1 MKRLLLYVHYNKYD
15 ELSGHVLYQLEQ
27 LRPLFSKLIVISN
40 SQLTE
45 SATLT
50 LKELGID
57 EVIQRE
63 NLGFDFAAWRDGM
76 AHVGFE
82 HLTDFDSV
90 TLMNDTCFGPLWDI
104 TDIVEEF
111 EKRPNVDF
119 WGMTN
124 FRKTKYFDE
133 HLQSY
138 FMFFKKHVVAS
149 EAFQKFWTSIKTF
162 TDVQDVIDNY
172 ETRVTS
178 VLLEVGY
185 RYDAVFN
192 TIAEEAGDLIHPD
205 FSYYRPI
212 STLEHKVPFIKLK
225 AFTDNEKKGRLLLD
239 YLTKVSTYPVALIR
253 SHLNRYHSPDSLVI
267 LDEKIIDPSFKT
279 LSKHEYRMVIH
290 VHISDL
296 ERLKVFFDS
305 KLSAFY
311 FFTLSSR
318 LDKNEVENTL
328 LNSFDKDRFQIVS
341 QRFDNHYHAL
351 VSLASQLCDYDFVGH
366 FHTEAFGNEGKL
378 VDEATRLALLDMLSD
393 DEKVVSIFDHFPEVG
408 LVFADLSK
416 ELYWTDAIGALNQ
429 EQTVKLTNECQ
440 KVINHSLHIFQG
452 SMWLSKDFLEKIILK
467 DKQAFYGF
475 DEDTLPYLFYRKAW
489 DLGIDYRI
497 IASEKLS
504 FAERY
509 KVHLIEMSQV
519 AEPVTL
525 KDKFSAYRKALLKK
539 LGLKKSSAV

>member
-1 MKRLLLYVHYNKYD
+1 MKRLLLYAHYNKYD

-50 LKELGID
+50 LKELGMD

-124 FRKTKYFDE
+124 FRKTEYFDE

-178 VLLEVGY
+178 VLLEAGY

-239 YLTKVSTYPVALIR
+239 YLANLSTYPVALIK
-253 SHLNRYHSPDSLVI
+253 SHLNSYHSPDSLVI
-267 LDEKIIDPSFKT
+267 LDEKIIESSFKSF
-279 LSKHEYRMVIH
+279 SKHEYRMAIH

-311 FFTLSSR
+311 YFTLSGH
-318 LDKNEVENTL
+318 LDKNQVENNL

-341 QRFDNHYHAL
+341 QKFDNHYHAL
-351 VSLASQLCDYDFVGH
+351 VSLASQLSEYDFIGH
-366 FHTEAFGNEGKL
+366 FHTADFGNEGKL
-378 VDEATRLALLDMLSD
+378 VDEATRLALIDMLLD
-393 DEKVVSIFDHFPEVG
+393 EEKVSSIFADFPDVG

-416 ELYWTDAIGALNQ
+416 ELYWTDAIGTLNQ
-429 EQTVKLTNECQ
+429 NQAAKLDNECQ
-440 KVINHSLHIFQG
+440 KTIKNSLHVFQG

-467 DKQAFYGF
+467 DKRIFYNS
-475 DEDTLPYLFYRKAW
+475 DENSLPYLFYRKAW
-489 DLGIDYRI
+489 DVGIDYRI
-497 IASEKLS
+497 ISSEKIS

-509 KVHLIEMSQV
+509 KLHIIQMSQV
-519 AEPVTL
+519 EEPISLTE
-525 KDKFSAYRKALLKK
+525 KFSAYRKALLKK
-539 LGLKKSSAV
+539 LGLNKSSAV

>member
-27 LRPLFSKLIVISN
+27 LRPLFSELIVISN

-50 LKELGID
+50 LKEIGID

-76 AHVGFE
+76 VHVGFE
-82 HLTDFDSV
+82 RLADFDSV
-90 TLMNDTCFGPLWDI
+90 TLMNDTCFGPLWDMS
-104 TDIVEEF
+104 DLVEDF
-111 EKRPNVDF
+111 EQRQSVDF

-124 FRKTKYFDE
+124 FRKTKYFEE

-138 FMFFKKHVVAS
+138 FISFKNNVVAS
-149 EAFQKFWTSIKTF
+149 EVFNKFWTSIKTF

-178 VLLEVGY
+178 VLLEAGY

-239 YLTKVSTYPVALIR
+239 YLANLSTYPVALIK
-253 SHLNRYHSPDSLVI
+253 SHLNSYHSPDSLVI
-267 LDEKIIDPSFKT
+267 LDEKIIEPSFKRF
-279 LSKHEYRMVIH
+279 SKHEYRMAIH

-296 ERLKVFFDS
+296 ERLKVFLDS

-311 FFTLSSR
+311 YFTLSGH
-318 LDKNEVENTL
+318 LDKNQVENNL

-341 QRFDNHYHAL
+341 QKFDNHYHAL
-351 VSLASQLCDYDFVGH
+351 VSLASQLSEYDFIGH
-366 FHTEAFGNEGKL
+366 FHTADFGNEGKL
-378 VDEATRLALLDMLSD
+378 VDEATRLALIDMLLD
-393 DEKVVSIFDHFPEVG
+393 EEKVSSIFADFPEVG

-429 EQTVKLTNECQ
+429 EQTVKLTDECQ

-467 DKQAFYGF
+467 DKQAFYDF
-475 DEDTLPYLFYRKAW
+475 DEDTLSYLFYRKAW
-489 DLGIDYRI
+489 DVGIDYRI
-497 IASEKLS
+497 ISSEKIS

-509 KVHLIEMSQV
+509 KLHIIQMSQV
-519 AEPVTL
+519 AEPISLTE
-525 KDKFSAYRKALLKK
+525 KFSAYRKALLKK
-539 LGLKKSSAV
+539 LGLNKSSAV

>member
-178 VLLEVGY
+178 VLLEAGY

-239 YLTKVSTYPVALIR
+239 YLANLSTYPVALIK
-253 SHLNRYHSPDSLVI
+253 SHLNSYHSPDSLVI
-267 LDEKIIDPSFKT
+267 LDEKIIESSFKSF
-279 LSKHEYRMVIH
+279 SKHEYRMAIH

-296 ERLKVFFDS
+296 ERLKVFLDS

-311 FFTLSSR
+311 YFTLSGH
-318 LDKNEVENTL
+318 LDKNQVENNL

-341 QRFDNHYHAL
+341 QKFDNHYHAL
-351 VSLASQLCDYDFVGH
+351 VSLASQLSEYDFIGH
-366 FHTEAFGNEGKL
+366 FHTADFGNEGKL
-378 VDEATRLALLDMLSD
+378 VDEATRLALIDMLLD
-393 DEKVVSIFDHFPEVG
+393 EEKVSSIFADFPEVG

-429 EQTVKLTNECQ
+429 EQTVKLTDECQ

-467 DKQAFYGF
+467 DKQAFYDF
-475 DEDTLPYLFYRKAW
+475 DEDTLSYLFYRKAW
-489 DLGIDYRI
+489 DVGIDYRI
-497 IASEKLS
+497 ISSEKIS

-509 KVHLIEMSQV
+509 KLHIIQMSQV
-519 AEPVTL
+519 AEPISLTE
-525 KDKFSAYRKALLKK
+525 KFSAYRKALLKK
-539 LGLKKSSAV
+539 LGLNKSSAV

>member
-50 LKELGID
+50 LKELGIA

-82 HLTDFDSV
+82 RLADFDSV
-90 TLMNDTCFGPLWDI
+90 TLMNDTCFGPLWDMSDLI
-104 TDIVEEF
+104 EDF
-111 EKRPNVDF
+111 EQRQSVDF

-124 FRKTKYFDE
+124 FRKTKYFEE

-138 FMFFKKHVVAS
+138 FISFKNHVVAS
-149 EAFQKFWTSIKTF
+149 EVFQKFWTSIKTF

-178 VLLEVGY
+178 VLTEAGY

-192 TIAEEAGDLIHPD
+192 TIESEAEDLIHPD

-239 YLTKVSTYPVALIR
+239 YLANLSTYPVALIK

-267 LDEKIIDPSFKT
+267 LDEKIIGPSFKT
-279 LSKHEYRMVIH
+279 LSKHKYRIAIH

-311 FFTLSSR
+311 YFTLSSR

-328 LNSFDKDRFQIVS
+328 LNSFDKDRFQLVS

-351 VSLASQLCDYDFVGH
+351 VSLASQLSEYDFVGH
-366 FHTEAFGNEGKL
+366 FHTEDFGNEGKL
-378 VDEATRLALLDMLSD
+378 VDEATRLALVDMLL
-393 DEKVVSIFDHFPEVG
+393 DEERVASIFDHFPEVG

-429 EQTVKLTNECQ
+429 EQTVKLTDECQ

-452 SMWLSKDFLEKIILK
+452 SMWLSKDFLEKIIFK
-467 DKQAFYGF
+467 DKQAFYDF
-475 DEDTLPYLFYRKAW
+475 DEDTLSYLFYRKAW
-489 DLGIDYRI
+489 DVGIDYRI
-497 IASEKLS
+497 IASEKIS

-509 KVHLIEMSQV
+509 KLHLIEMSQL
-519 AEPVTL
+519 AEPLTL
-525 KDKFSAYRKALLKK
+525 KKKFSAYRKALLKK
-539 LGLKKSSAV
+539 LGLKKSSAT

>member
-1 MKRLLLYVHYNKYD
+1 M
-15 ELSGHVLYQLEQ
+15 
-27 LRPLFSKLIVISN
+27 
-40 SQLTE
+40 
-45 SATLT
+45 
-50 LKELGID
+50 
-57 EVIQRE
+57 
-63 NLGFDFAAWRDGM
+63 
-76 AHVGFE
+76 
-82 HLTDFDSV
+82 
-90 TLMNDTCFGPLWDI
+90 
-104 TDIVEEF
+104 
-111 EKRPNVDF
+111 
-119 WGMTN
+119 
-124 FRKTKYFDE
+124 
-133 HLQSY
+133 QSY
-138 FMFFKKHVVAS
+138 FISFKNNVVAS
-149 EAFQKFWTSIKTF
+149 EVFNKFWTSIKTF

-178 VLLEVGY
+178 LLTEAGY

-192 TIAEEAGDLIHPD
+192 TIDAEVGDLIHPD

-378 VDEATRLALLDMLSD
+378 VDEATRHALVDMLSD

>member
-178 VLLEVGY
+178 VLLEAGY

-239 YLTKVSTYPVALIR
+239 YLANLSTYPVALIK
-253 SHLNRYHSPDSLVI
+253 SHLNSYHSPDSLVI
-267 LDEKIIDPSFKT
+267 LDEKIIESSFKSF
-279 LSKHEYRMVIH
+279 SKHEYHMAIH

-311 FFTLSSR
+311 YFTLSGH
-318 LDKNEVENTL
+318 LDKNQVENNL

-341 QRFDNHYHAL
+341 QKFDNHYHAL
-351 VSLASQLCDYDFVGH
+351 VSLASQLSEYDFIGH
-366 FHTEAFGNEGKL
+366 FHTADFGNEGKL
-378 VDEATRLALLDMLSD
+378 VDEATRLALIDMLLD
-393 DEKVVSIFDHFPEVG
+393 EEKVSSIFADFPEVG

-416 ELYWTDAIGALNQ
+416 ELYWTDAIGTLNQ
-429 EQTVKLTNECQ
+429 NQAAKLDNECQ
-440 KVINHSLHIFQG
+440 KTIKNSLHVFQG

-467 DKQAFYGF
+467 DKRIFYNS
-475 DEDTLPYLFYRKAW
+475 DENSLPYLFYRKAW
-489 DLGIDYRI
+489 DVGIDYRI
-497 IASEKLS
+497 ISSEKIS

-509 KVHLIEMSQV
+509 KLHIIQMSQV
-519 AEPVTL
+519 EEPISLTE
-525 KDKFSAYRKALLKK
+525 KFSAYRKALLKK
-539 LGLKKSSAV
+539 LGLNKSSAV

>member
-40 SQLTE
+40 SQLAE

-50 LKELGID
+50 LKETGVD

-82 HLTDFDSV
+82 RLADFDSV
-90 TLMNDTCFGPLWDI
+90 TLMNDTCFGPFWDI
-104 TDIVEEF
+104 SDIVEGF
-111 EKRPNVDF
+111 EERPNVDF

-138 FMFFKKHVVAS
+138 FMSFKKHVVAS

-162 TDVQDVIDNY
+162 TEVQDVIDNY

-178 VLLEVGY
+178 VLLEAGY

-192 TIAEEAGDLIHPD
+192 TVAEEAGDLIHPD

-212 STLEHKVPFIKLK
+212 TTLEHKVPFIKLK

-239 YLTKVSTYPVALIR
+239 YIANLSTYPVALIK
-253 SHLNRYHSPDSLVI
+253 SHLNSYHSPDSLVI
-267 LDEKIIDPSFKT
+267 LDEKIIEPSLKKY
-279 LSKHEYRMVIH
+279 SRYEYSIAIH

-296 ERLKVFFDS
+296 ERLKVFLDS

-311 FFTLSSR
+311 YFTLSGH
-318 LDKNEVENTL
+318 LDKNQVEDIL
-328 LNSFDKDRFQIVS
+328 LNSFDKDSFQIVS
-341 QRFDNHYHAL
+341 QQFDNHYHAL
-351 VSLASQLCDYDFVGH
+351 VSLAPQLSEYDFIGH
-366 FHTEAFGNEGKL
+366 FHTEDFGNEGKL
-378 VDEATRLALLDMLSD
+378 VDEATRLALIDMLLD
-393 DEKVVSIFDHFPEVG
+393 EEKVSSIFAHFPEVG

-416 ELYWTDAIGALNQ
+416 ELYWTDAIGTLSQDQAA
-429 EQTVKLTNECQ
+429 KLDNECQ
-440 KVINHSLHIFQG
+440 KTINNSLHVFQG
-452 SMWLSKDFLEKIILK
+452 SMWLSKDFLEKIILE
-467 DKQAFYGF
+467 DKHIFYNS
-475 DEDTLPYLFYRKAW
+475 DENSLPYLFYRKAW
-489 DLGIDYRI
+489 DVGIDYRI
-497 IASEKLS
+497 ISSEKIS

-509 KVHLIEMSQV
+509 KLHLFEMSQV
-519 AEPVTL
+519 AEPISLTE
-525 KDKFSAYRKALLKK
+525 KFSAYRKALLKK

>member
-50 LKELGID
+50 LKELGIA

-76 AHVGFE
+76 THVGFE
-82 HLTDFDSV
+82 RLADFDSV
-90 TLMNDTCFGPLWDI
+90 TLMNDTCFGPLWDMS
-104 TDIVEEF
+104 DLVEDF
-111 EKRPNVDF
+111 EQRQSVDF

-124 FRKTKYFDE
+124 FRKTKYFEE

-138 FMFFKKHVVAS
+138 FISFKNHVVAS
-149 EAFQKFWTSIKTF
+149 EVFQKFWTSIKTF

-172 ETRVTS
+172 ETKVTS
-178 VLLEVGY
+178 ILTEAGFH
-185 RYDAVFN
+185 YDAVFN
-192 TIAEEAGDLIHPD
+192 TIDAEAEDLIHPD

-225 AFTDNEKKGRLLLD
+225 AFTDNEKKGKLLLD
-239 YLTKVSTYPVALIR
+239 YLANLSTYPVALIK
-253 SHLNRYHSPDSLVI
+253 SHLNWYHSPDSLVI
-267 LDEKIIDPSFKT
+267 LEEKIIGPSFKT
-279 LSKHEYRMVIH
+279 LSKHEYRMAIH

-311 FFTLSSR
+311 YFTLSSR

-328 LNSFDKDRFQIVS
+328 LNNFDKDRFHIIS

-351 VSLASQLCDYDFVGH
+351 VSLASQLSDYDFVGH
-366 FHTEAFGNEGKL
+366 FHTEDFGNEGKL
-378 VDEATRLALLDMLSD
+378 VNEATRFTLTNLLLDE
-393 DEKVVSIFDHFPEVG
+393 EKVASIFASFPEVG
-408 LVFADLSK
+408 LIFADLSK
-416 ELYWTDAIGALNQ
+416 ELYWTDAIGTLNQ
-429 EQTVKLTNECQ
+429 EQTVKLNNECQ
-440 KVINHSLHIFQG
+440 KVINNSLHIFQG
-452 SMWLSKDFLEKIILK
+452 FMWLSKDFLENIILK
-467 DKQAFYGF
+467 DEHIFYDF
-475 DEDTLPYLFYRKAW
+475 DENTLPYLFYRKAW
-489 DLGIDYRI
+489 DLGVDYRI
-497 IASEKLS
+497 IASEKIS

-519 AEPVTL
+519 AETLTL

>member
-50 LKELGID
+50 LKELGIA

-76 AHVGFE
+76 THVGFE
-82 HLTDFDSV
+82 RLADFDSV
-90 TLMNDTCFGPLWDI
+90 TLMNDTCFGPLWDMSDLI
-104 TDIVEEF
+104 EDF
-111 EKRPNVDF
+111 EQRQSVDF

-124 FRKTKYFDE
+124 FRKTKYFEE

-138 FMFFKKHVVAS
+138 FISFKNHVVTS
-149 EAFQKFWTSIKTF
+149 EVFQKFWTSIKTF

-178 VLLEVGY
+178 VLTEAGY

-192 TIAEEAGDLIHPD
+192 TIESEAEDLIHPD

-239 YLTKVSTYPVALIR
+239 YLANLSTYPVALIK

-267 LDEKIIDPSFKT
+267 LDEKIIGPSFKT
-279 LSKHEYRMVIH
+279 LSKHKYRIAIH

-296 ERLKVFFDS
+296 ERLKVFFDN

-311 FFTLSSR
+311 FFTVSSR

-328 LNSFDKDRFQIVS
+328 LNSFDKDRFQVIS

-351 VSLASQLCDYDFVGH
+351 VFLASQLSDYDFVGH

-378 VDEATRLALLDMLSD
+378 VDETTRHALMDMLSD
-393 DEKVVSIFDHFPEVG
+393 EEKVVSIFDHFPEVG

-416 ELYWTDAIGALNQ
+416 ELYWTDAIGTLNQ
-429 EQTVKLTNECQ
+429 EQTVKLANECR
-440 KVINHSLHIFQG
+440 KVINHSLHVFQG
-452 SMWLSKDFLEKIILK
+452 FMWLSKDFLENIILK
-467 DKQAFYGF
+467 DEHIFYNF
-475 DEDTLPYLFYRKAW
+475 DEDILSYLFYRKAW
-489 DLGIDYRI
+489 DLGVDYRI
-497 IASEKLS
+497 IASEKTS
-504 FAERY
+504 FVERY

-519 AEPVTL
+519 AEPLTL

-539 LGLKKSSAV
+539 LG

>member
-178 VLLEVGY
+178 VLLEAGY

-239 YLTKVSTYPVALIR
+239 YLANLSTYPVALIK
-253 SHLNRYHSPDSLVI
+253 SHLNSYHSPDSLVI
-267 LDEKIIDPSFKT
+267 LDEKIIESSFKSF
-279 LSKHEYRMVIH
+279 SKHEYRMAIH

-311 FFTLSSR
+311 YFTLSGH
-318 LDKNEVENTL
+318 LDKNQVENNL

-341 QRFDNHYHAL
+341 QKFDNHYHAL
-351 VSLASQLCDYDFVGH
+351 VSLASQLSEYDFIGH
-366 FHTEAFGNEGKL
+366 FHTADFGNEGKL
-378 VDEATRLALLDMLSD
+378 VDEATRLALIDMLLD
-393 DEKVVSIFDHFPEVG
+393 EEKVSSIFADFPEVG

-416 ELYWTDAIGALNQ
+416 ELYWTDAIGTLNQ
-429 EQTVKLTNECQ
+429 NQAAKLDNECQ
-440 KVINHSLHIFQG
+440 KTIKNSLHVFQG

-467 DKQAFYGF
+467 DKRIFYNS
-475 DEDTLPYLFYRKAW
+475 DENSLPYLFYRKAW
-489 DLGIDYRI
+489 DVGIDYRI
-497 IASEKLS
+497 ISSEKIS

-509 KVHLIEMSQV
+509 KLHIIQMSQV
-519 AEPVTL
+519 EEPISLTE
-525 KDKFSAYRKALLKK
+525 KFSAYRKALLKK
-539 LGLKKSSAV
+539 LGLNKSSAV

>member
-40 SQLTE
+40 SQLTK

-82 HLTDFDSV
+82 RLADFDSV
-90 TLMNDTCFGPLWDI
+90 TLMNDTCFGPLWDMSNL
-104 TDIVEEF
+104 VNSF
-111 EKRPNVDF
+111 EQRQDVDF

-138 FMFFKKHVVAS
+138 FISFKNHVVAS
-149 EAFQKFWTSIKTF
+149 EVFQKFWTSIKTF

-178 VLLEVGY
+178 ILTEEGF

-192 TIAEEAGDLIHPD
+192 TIDAEAGDLIHPD

-239 YLTKVSTYPVALIR
+239 YITKLSVYPVALIK
-253 SHLNRYHSPDSLVI
+253 SHLNRYHSPDSLVF
-267 LDEKIIDPSFKT
+267 LNEKIIDPSFKT
-279 LSKHEYRMVIH
+279 LNKHEYRMAVH

-296 ERLKVFFDS
+296 EKLKIFSDK

-311 FFTLSSR
+311 YFTLSSH

-351 VSLASQLCDYDFVGH
+351 VSLASQLSDYDFVGH

-378 VDEATRLALLDMLSD
+378 VDEATRFTLTNLLLDE
-393 DEKVVSIFDHFPEVG
+393 EKVASIFASFPEVG
-408 LVFADLSK
+408 LIFADLSK
-416 ELYWTDAIGALNQ
+416 ELYWTDAIGTLNQ
-429 EQTVKLTNECQ
+429 EQTVKLNNECQ
-440 KVINHSLHIFQG
+440 KVINNSLHIFQA
-452 SMWLSKDFLEKIILK
+452 SMWLSKDFLENIILK
-467 DKQAFYGF
+467 DEHIFYNF
-475 DEDTLPYLFYRKAW
+475 DEDILSYLFYRKAW
-489 DLGIDYRI
+489 DLGVDYRI
-497 IASEKLS
+497 IASEKTS

-509 KVHLIEMSQV
+509 KVHLIEISQV
-519 AEPVTL
+519 AEPPTL
-525 KDKFSAYRKALLKK
+525 KDKFSAYQKALLKK

>member
-40 SQLTE
+40 SQLTK
-45 SATLT
+45 SATST
-50 LKELGID
+50 LKETGVD

-82 HLTDFDSV
+82 DLTDFDSV

-104 TDIVEEF
+104 SDIVEGF
-111 EKRPNVDF
+111 EERPNVDF

-138 FMFFKKHVVAS
+138 FMSFKKHVVAS

-162 TDVQDVIDNY
+162 TYVQDVIDNY
-172 ETRVTS
+172 ETKVTS
-178 VLLEVGY
+178 VLLEAGY

-192 TIAEEAGDLIHPD
+192 TVAEEVGDLIHPD

-212 STLEHKVPFIKLK
+212 STLDHKVPFIKLK

-239 YLTKVSTYPVALIR
+239 YLANLSTYPVALIK
-253 SHLNRYHSPDSLVI
+253 SHLNSYHSPDSLVI
-267 LDEKIIDPSFKT
+267 LDEKIIEPSFKIF
-279 LSKHEYRMVIH
+279 SKHEYHMAIH

-305 KLSAFY
+305 KFSAFY
-311 FFTLSSR
+311 YFTLSDH
-318 LDKNEVENTL
+318 LDKNEVEDNL

-341 QRFDNHYHAL
+341 QQFDNHYHAL
-351 VSLASQLCDYDFVGH
+351 VSLASQLSEYDFIGH
-366 FHTEAFGNEGKL
+366 FHTEDFGNEGNL
-378 VDEATRLALLDMLSD
+378 VDEATRLALIDMLL
-393 DEKVVSIFDHFPEVG
+393 DEETVLSIFAHFPEVG

-416 ELYWTDAIGALNQ
+416 ELYWTDAIGTLNQ
-429 EQTVKLTNECQ
+429 NQAAKLDNECQ
-440 KVINHSLHIFQG
+440 KTIKNSLHVFQG

-467 DKQAFYGF
+467 DKHIFYNS
-475 DEDTLPYLFYRKAW
+475 DENTLPYLFYRKAW
-489 DLGIDYRI
+489 DVGIDYRI
-497 IASEKLS
+497 ISSEKIS

-509 KVHLIEMSQV
+509 KLHLIEMSHV
-519 AEPVTL
+519 EEPVSL
-525 KDKFSAYRKALLKK
+525 AEKFSAYRKSLLKK
-539 LGLKKSSAV
+539 LGFKKSSAV

>member
-50 LKELGID
+50 LKELGIA

-82 HLTDFDSV
+82 RLADFDSV
-90 TLMNDTCFGPLWDI
+90 TLMNDTCFGPLWDMSDLI
-104 TDIVEEF
+104 EDF
-111 EKRPNVDF
+111 EQRQSVDF

-124 FRKTKYFDE
+124 FRKTKYFEE

-138 FMFFKKHVVAS
+138 FISFKNHVVAS
-149 EAFQKFWTSIKTF
+149 EVFQKFWTSIKTF

-178 VLLEVGY
+178 VLTEAGY

-192 TIAEEAGDLIHPD
+192 TLDEEAGDLIHPD

-239 YLTKVSTYPVALIR
+239 YITKLSTYPVALIK

-267 LDEKIIDPSFKT
+267 LDEKIIGPSFKT
-279 LSKHEYRMVIH
+279 LSKHKYRMAIH

-311 FFTLSSR
+311 FFTLSSH

-351 VSLASQLCDYDFVGH
+351 VSLASQLSDYDFVGH
-366 FHTEAFGNEGKL
+366 FHTEDFGNEGKL
-378 VDEATRLALLDMLSD
+378 VNEATRFTLTNLLLDE
-393 DEKVVSIFDHFPEVG
+393 EKVASIFASFPEVG
-408 LVFADLSK
+408 LIFADLSK
-416 ELYWTDAIGALNQ
+416 ELYWTDAIGTLNQ
-429 EQTVKLTNECQ
+429 EQTVKLNNECQ
-440 KVINHSLHIFQG
+440 KVINNSLHIFQG
-452 SMWLSKDFLEKIILK
+452 FMWLSKDFLENIILK
-467 DKQAFYGF
+467 DEHIFYDF
-475 DEDTLPYLFYRKAW
+475 DENTLPYLFYRKAW
-489 DLGIDYRI
+489 DLGVDYRI
-497 IASEKLS
+497 IASEKIS

-519 AEPVTL
+519 AETLTL

>member
-40 SQLTE
+40 SQLTK
-45 SATLT
+45 SATST
-50 LKELGID
+50 LKETGVD

-82 HLTDFDSV
+82 DLTDFYSV
-90 TLMNDTCFGPLWDI
+90 TLMNDTCFGPLWDVS
-104 TDIVEEF
+104 DIVEGF
-111 EKRPNVDF
+111 EERPNVDF

-138 FMFFKKHVVAS
+138 FMSFKKHVVAS

-178 VLLEVGY
+178 VLLEAGY
-185 RYDAVFN
+185 RYDAAFN
-192 TIAEEAGDLIHPD
+192 TVAEEAGDLIHPD

-212 STLEHKVPFIKLK
+212 TTLEHKVPFVKLK

-239 YLTKVSTYPVALIR
+239 YIANLSTYPVALIK
-253 SHLNRYHSPDSLVI
+253 SHLNSYHSPDSLVI
-267 LDEKIIDPSFKT
+267 LDEKIIEPSLKKY
-279 LSKHEYRMVIH
+279 SRHEYSIAIH

-296 ERLKVFFDS
+296 ERLKVFLDS

-311 FFTLSSR
+311 YFTLSSR
-318 LDKNEVENTL
+318 LDKTEVENTL

-341 QRFDNHYHAL
+341 QRFDNHYYAL
-351 VSLASQLCDYDFVGH
+351 VSLASKLSDYDFVGH

-378 VDEATRLALLDMLSD
+378 VDEATRHALVDMLSD
-393 DEKVVSIFDHFPEVG
+393 EEKVVSIFDHFPEVG

-416 ELYWTDAIGALNQ
+416 ELYWTDAIGALNL

-440 KVINHSLHIFQG
+440 KVINHSLHVFQG
-452 SMWLSKDFLEKIILK
+452 FMWLSKDFLENIILK
-467 DKQAFYGF
+467 DEHIFYDF
-475 DEDTLPYLFYRKAW
+475 DENTLPHLFYRKAW
-489 DLGIDYRI
+489 DVGIDYRI
-497 IASEKLS
+497 IASEKIS

-509 KVHLIEMSQV
+509 KVHFIERSQV
-519 AEPVTL
+519 AEPLTL
-525 KDKFSAYRKALLKK
+525 KSKFSAYRKALLKK

>member
-50 LKELGID
+50 LKELGIA

-76 AHVGFE
+76 THVGFE
-82 HLTDFDSV
+82 RLADFDSV
-90 TLMNDTCFGPLWDI
+90 TLMNDTCFGPLWDMS
-104 TDIVEEF
+104 DLVEDF
-111 EKRPNVDF
+111 EQRQSVDF

-124 FRKTKYFDE
+124 FRKTKYFEE

-138 FMFFKKHVVAS
+138 FISFKNHVVAS
-149 EAFQKFWTSIKTF
+149 EVFQKFWTSIKTF

-172 ETRVTS
+172 ETKVTS
-178 VLLEVGY
+178 ILTEAGFH
-185 RYDAVFN
+185 YDAVFN
-192 TIAEEAGDLIHPD
+192 TIDAEAEDLIHPD

-225 AFTDNEKKGRLLLD
+225 AFTDNEKKGKLLLD
-239 YLTKVSTYPVALIR
+239 YLANLSTYPVALIK
-253 SHLNRYHSPDSLVI
+253 SHLNWYHSPDSLVI
-267 LDEKIIDPSFKT
+267 LEEKIIGPSFKT
-279 LSKHEYRMVIH
+279 LSKHEYRMAIH

-311 FFTLSSR
+311 YFTLSSR

-328 LNSFDKDRFQIVS
+328 LNSFDKDRFHIIS

-351 VSLASQLCDYDFVGH
+351 VSLASQLSDYDFVGH
-366 FHTEAFGNEGKL
+366 FHTEDFGNEGKL
-378 VDEATRLALLDMLSD
+378 VNEATRFTLTNLLLDE
-393 DEKVVSIFDHFPEVG
+393 EKVASIFASFPEVG
-408 LVFADLSK
+408 LIFADLSK
-416 ELYWTDAIGALNQ
+416 ELYWTDAIGTLNQ

-440 KVINHSLHIFQG
+440 KVINHSLHVFQG
-452 SMWLSKDFLEKIILK
+452 SMWLSKDFLENIILK
-467 DKQAFYGF
+467 DEHIFYDL
-475 DEDTLPYLFYRKAW
+475 DENTLSYLFYRKAW
-489 DLGIDYRI
+489 DVGIDYRI
-497 IASEKLS
+497 IASEEIS

-509 KVHLIEMSQV
+509 KVHLIEMSQL
-519 AEPVTL
+519 AEPLTL
-525 KDKFSAYRKALLKK
+525 KSKFSAYRKALLKK

>member
-40 SQLTE
+40 SQLTK
-45 SATLT
+45 SATST
-50 LKELGID
+50 LKETGVD

-82 HLTDFDSV
+82 DLTDFDSV

-104 TDIVEEF
+104 SDIVEGF
-111 EKRPNVDF
+111 EERPNVDF

-138 FMFFKKHVVAS
+138 FMSFKKHVVAS

-162 TDVQDVIDNY
+162 TYVQDVIDNY
-172 ETRVTS
+172 ETKVTS
-178 VLLEVGY
+178 VLLEAGY

-192 TIAEEAGDLIHPD
+192 TVAEEVGDLIHPD

-212 STLEHKVPFIKLK
+212 STLDHKVPFIKLK

-239 YLTKVSTYPVALIR
+239 YLANLSTYPVALIK
-253 SHLNRYHSPDSLVI
+253 SHLNSYHSPDSLVI
-267 LDEKIIDPSFKT
+267 LDEKIIEPSFKRF
-279 LSKHEYRMVIH
+279 SKHEYHMAIH

-305 KLSAFY
+305 KFSAFY
-311 FFTLSSR
+311 YFTLSDH
-318 LDKNEVENTL
+318 LDKNEVEDNL

-341 QRFDNHYHAL
+341 QQFDNHYHAL
-351 VSLASQLCDYDFVGH
+351 VSLASQLSEYDFIGH
-366 FHTEAFGNEGKL
+366 FHTADFGNEGNL
-378 VDEATRLALLDMLSD
+378 VDEATRLALIDMLL
-393 DEKVVSIFDHFPEVG
+393 DEETVLSIFAHFPEVG

-416 ELYWTDAIGALNQ
+416 ELYWTDAIGTLNQ
-429 EQTVKLTNECQ
+429 NQAAKLDNECQ
-440 KVINHSLHIFQG
+440 KTIKNSLHVFQG

-467 DKQAFYGF
+467 DKHIFYNS
-475 DEDTLPYLFYRKAW
+475 DENTLPYLFYRKAW
-489 DLGIDYRI
+489 DVGIDYRI
-497 IASEKLS
+497 ISSEKIS

-509 KVHLIEMSQV
+509 KLHLIEMSQV
-519 AEPVTL
+519 EEPISLAE
-525 KDKFSAYRKALLKK
+525 KFSAYRKSLLKK
-539 LGLKKSSAV
+539 LGFKKSSDV

>member
-1 MKRLLLYVHYNKYD
+1 M
-15 ELSGHVLYQLEQ
+15 LYQLEQ

-45 SATLT
+45 SAILT
-50 LKELGID
+50 LKEFGID

-76 AHVGFE
+76 THVGFE
-82 HLTDFDSV
+82 RLADFDSV
-90 TLMNDTCFGPLWDI
+90 TLMNDTCFGPLWDMS
-104 TDIVEEF
+104 DLVEDF
-111 EKRPNVDF
+111 EQRQSVDF

-124 FRKTKYFDE
+124 FRKTKYFEE

-138 FMFFKKHVVAS
+138 FISFKNHVVAS
-149 EAFQKFWTSIKTF
+149 EVFQKFWTSIKTF

-178 VLLEVGY
+178 VLTEAGY

-192 TIAEEAGDLIHPD
+192 TIESEAEDLIHPD

-239 YLTKVSTYPVALIR
+239 YLANLSTYPVALIK

-267 LDEKIIDPSFKT
+267 LDEKIIGPSFKT
-279 LSKHEYRMVIH
+279 LSKHKYRIAIH

-311 FFTLSSR
+311 YFTLSSR

-328 LNSFDKDRFQIVS
+328 LNSFDKNRFQVIS

-351 VSLASQLCDYDFVGH
+351 VFLASQLSDYDFVGH

-378 VDEATRLALLDMLSD
+378 VDEATRHALVDMLSD
-393 DEKVVSIFDHFPEVG
+393 EEKVVSIFDHFPEVG

-416 ELYWTDAIGALNQ
+416 ELYWTDAIGALNL

-440 KVINHSLHIFQG
+440 KVTNHSLHIFQG
-452 SMWLSKDFLEKIILK
+452 SMWLSKDFLENIILK
-467 DKQAFYGF
+467 DEHIFYDL
-475 DEDTLPYLFYRKAW
+475 DENTLPYLFYRKAW
-489 DLGIDYRI
+489 DVGIDYRI
-497 IASEKLS
+497 IASEKIS

-519 AEPVTL
+519 AEPLTL
-525 KDKFSAYRKALLKK
+525 KSKFSAYRKALLKK

>member
-178 VLLEVGY
+178 VLLEAGY

-239 YLTKVSTYPVALIR
+239 YLANLSTYPVALIK
-253 SHLNRYHSPDSLVI
+253 SHLNSYHSPDSLVI

-378 VDEATRLALLDMLSD
+378 VDEATRHALVDMLSD

>member
-40 SQLTE
+40 SRLTE

-50 LKELGID
+50 LKELGIA

-76 AHVGFE
+76 THVGFE
-82 HLTDFDSV
+82 RLADFDSV
-90 TLMNDTCFGPLWDI
+90 TLMNDTCFGPLWDMS
-104 TDIVEEF
+104 DLVEDF
-111 EKRPNVDF
+111 EQRESVDF

-124 FRKTKYFDE
+124 FRKTKYFEE

-138 FMFFKKHVVAS
+138 FISFKKHVVAS
-149 EAFQKFWTSIKTF
+149 EVFQKFWTSIKTF

-178 VLLEVGY
+178 VLTEVGY

-192 TIAEEAGDLIHPD
+192 TIDAEAGDLIHPD

-239 YLTKVSTYPVALIR
+239 YLANLSTYPVALIK
-253 SHLNRYHSPDSLVI
+253 SHLNRYYSPDSLVI
-267 LDEKIIDPSFKT
+267 LDEKIIGPSFKT
-279 LSKHEYRMVIH
+279 LSKHKYRIAIH

-296 ERLKVFFDS
+296 ERLKVFFDN

-311 FFTLSSR
+311 FFTVSSR

-328 LNSFDKDRFQIVS
+328 LNSFDKDRFQVIS

-351 VSLASQLCDYDFVGH
+351 VFLASQLSDYDFVGH

-378 VDEATRLALLDMLSD
+378 VNEATRHALVDMLSD
-393 DEKVVSIFDHFPEVG
+393 EEKVVSIFDHFPEVG

-416 ELYWTDAIGALNQ
+416 ELYWTDAIGALNL
-429 EQTVKLTNECQ
+429 EQTVK
-440 KVINHSLHIFQG
+440 K
-452 SMWLSKDFLEKIILK
+452 
-467 DKQAFYGF
+467 
-475 DEDTLPYLFYRKAW
+475 
-489 DLGIDYRI
+489 
-497 IASEKLS
+497 
-504 FAERY
+504 
-509 KVHLIEMSQV
+509 
-519 AEPVTL
+519 
-525 KDKFSAYRKALLKK
+525 
-539 LGLKKSSAV
+539 

>member
-76 AHVGFE
+76 AHIGFE

-90 TLMNDTCFGPLWDI
+90 TLMNDTCFGPLWDLSN
-104 TDIVEEF
+104 IVEGF
-111 EKRPNVDF
+111 EQRQNVDF

-138 FMFFKKHVVAS
+138 FISFKKHVVGS
-149 EAFQKFWTSIKTF
+149 ESFQQFWTSIKTF

-178 VLLEVGY
+178 VLLEAGY
-185 RYDAVFN
+185 HYDAVFN
-192 TIAEEAGDLIHPD
+192 TIDAEAEDLIHPD

-239 YLTKVSTYPVALIR
+239 YITKLSAYPVALIK
-253 SHLNRYHSPDSLVI
+253 SHLNSYHSPDSLVI
-267 LDEKIIDPSFKT
+267 LDEKIIEPSFHSVSGKDYH
-279 LSKHEYRMVIH
+279 SAIH

-296 ERLKVFFDS
+296 ERLKVFSDK

-311 FFTLSSR
+311 YFTLSSH
-318 LDKNEVENTL
+318 LDKNIVENT
-328 LNSFDKDRFQIVS
+328 
-341 QRFDNHYHAL
+341 L
-351 VSLASQLCDYDFVGH
+351 VSLASQLSEYDFVGH
-366 FHTEAFGNEGKL
+366 FHTEDFGNEGKL
-378 VDEATRLALLDMLSD
+378 VDEATRLALVDMLLD
-393 DEKVVSIFDHFPEVG
+393 EEKVASIFDHFPEVG

-429 EQTVKLTNECQ
+429 EQTVKLTDECQ

-467 DKQAFYGF
+467 DKQAFYDF
-475 DEDTLPYLFYRKAW
+475 DEDTLSYLFYRKAW

-497 IASEKLS
+497 ISSEKIS

-509 KVHLIEMSQV
+509 KLHLIEMSQV
-519 AEPVTL
+519 AEPLTL
-525 KDKFSAYRKALLKK
+525 KKKFSAYRKALLKK
-539 LGLKKSSAV
+539 LGLKKSSAT

>member
-50 LKELGID
+50 LKELGIA

-76 AHVGFE
+76 THVGFE
-82 HLTDFDSV
+82 RLADFDSV
-90 TLMNDTCFGPLWDI
+90 TLMNDTCFGPLWDMSDLI
-104 TDIVEEF
+104 EDF
-111 EKRPNVDF
+111 EQRQSVDF

-124 FRKTKYFDE
+124 FRKTKYFEE

-138 FMFFKKHVVAS
+138 FISFKNHVVAS
-149 EAFQKFWTSIKTF
+149 EVFQKFWTSIKTF

-178 VLLEVGY
+178 VLTEAGY

-192 TIAEEAGDLIHPD
+192 TIESEAEDLIHPD

-239 YLTKVSTYPVALIR
+239 YLANLSTYPVALIK

-267 LDEKIIDPSFKT
+267 LDEKIIGPSFKT
-279 LSKHEYRMVIH
+279 LSKHKYRIAIH

-311 FFTLSSR
+311 YFTLSSR

-328 LNSFDKDRFQIVS
+328 LNSFDKDRFQLVS

-351 VSLASQLCDYDFVGH
+351 VSLASQLSEYDFVGH
-366 FHTEAFGNEGKL
+366 FHTEDFGNEGKL
-378 VDEATRLALLDMLSD
+378 VDEATRLALVDMLL
-393 DEKVVSIFDHFPEVG
+393 DEERVASIFDHFPEVG

-429 EQTVKLTNECQ
+429 EQTVKLTDECQ

-452 SMWLSKDFLEKIILK
+452 SMWLSKDFLEKIIFK
-467 DKQAFYGF
+467 DKQAFYDF
-475 DEDTLPYLFYRKAW
+475 DEDTLSYLFYRKAW
-489 DLGIDYRI
+489 DVGIDYRI
-497 IASEKLS
+497 IASEKIS

-509 KVHLIEMSQV
+509 KLHLIEMSQV
-519 AEPVTL
+519 AEPLTL
-525 KDKFSAYRKALLKK
+525 KKKFSAYRKALLKK
-539 LGLKKSSAV
+539 LGLKKSSAT

>member
-27 LRPLFSKLIVISN
+27 LRPLFSELIVISN

-50 LKELGID
+50 LKEIGID

-82 HLTDFDSV
+82 WLADFDSV
-90 TLMNDTCFGPLWDI
+90 TLMNDTCFGPLWDMS
-104 TDIVEEF
+104 DLVEDF
-111 EKRPNVDF
+111 EQRQNVDF

-124 FRKTKYFDE
+124 FRKTKYFEE

-138 FMFFKKHVVAS
+138 FISFKKHVVAS
-149 EAFQKFWTSIKTF
+149 EVFKKFWTSIKTF

-178 VLLEVGY
+178 LLTEAGY

-239 YLTKVSTYPVALIR
+239 YLANLSTYPVALIK
-253 SHLNRYHSPDSLVI
+253 SHLNSYHSPDSLVI
-267 LDEKIIDPSFKT
+267 LDEKIIESSFKSF
-279 LSKHEYRMVIH
+279 SKHEYRMAIH

-311 FFTLSSR
+311 YFTLSGH
-318 LDKNEVENTL
+318 LDKNQVENNL

-341 QRFDNHYHAL
+341 QKFDNHYHAL
-351 VSLASQLCDYDFVGH
+351 VSLASQLSEYDFIGH
-366 FHTEAFGNEGKL
+366 FHTADFGNEGKL
-378 VDEATRLALLDMLSD
+378 DEATRLALIDMLLD
-393 DEKVVSIFDHFPEVG
+393 EEKVSSIFADFPEVG

-416 ELYWTDAIGALNQ
+416 ELYWTDAIGTLNQ
-429 EQTVKLTNECQ
+429 NQAAKLDNECQ
-440 KVINHSLHIFQG
+440 KTIKNSLHVFQG

-467 DKQAFYGF
+467 DKRIFYNF
-475 DEDTLPYLFYRKAW
+475 DENSLPYLFYRKAW
-489 DLGIDYRI
+489 DVGIDYRI
-497 IASEKLS
+497 ISSEKIS

-509 KVHLIEMSQV
+509 KLHIIQMSQV
-519 AEPVTL
+519 AEPISLTE
-525 KDKFSAYRKALLKK
+525 KFSAYRKALLKK
-539 LGLKKSSAV
+539 LGLNKSSAV

>member
-1 MKRLLLYVHYNKYD
+1 MSDLVED
-15 ELSGHVLYQLEQ
+15 FEQ
-27 LRPLFSKLIVISN
+27 RQS
-40 SQLTE
+40 
-45 SATLT
+45 
-50 LKELGID
+50 
-57 EVIQRE
+57 
-63 NLGFDFAAWRDGM
+63 
-76 AHVGFE
+76 
-82 HLTDFDSV
+82 
-90 TLMNDTCFGPLWDI
+90 
-104 TDIVEEF
+104 
-111 EKRPNVDF
+111 VDF

-124 FRKTKYFDE
+124 FRKTKYFEE

-138 FMFFKKHVVAS
+138 FISFKNHVVAS
-149 EAFQKFWTSIKTF
+149 EVFQKFWTSIKTF

-178 VLLEVGY
+178 VLTEVGY

-192 TIAEEAGDLIHPD
+192 TVNADAGDLIHPD

-239 YLTKVSTYPVALIR
+239 YLANLSTYPVALIK
-253 SHLNRYHSPDSLVI
+253 SHLNWYHSPDSLVI
-267 LDEKIIDPSFKT
+267 LEEKIIGPSFKT
-279 LSKHEYRMVIH
+279 LSKHEYRMAIH

-311 FFTLSSR
+311 YFTLSSR

-328 LNSFDKDRFQIVS
+328 LNSFDKDRFHIIS

-351 VSLASQLCDYDFVGH
+351 VSLASKLCDYDFVGH

-378 VDEATRLALLDMLSD
+378 VDETTRHALVDMLSD
-393 DEKVVSIFDHFPEVG
+393 EEKVVTIFDHFPEVG
-408 LVFADLSK
+408 LIFADLSK
-416 ELYWTDAIGALNQ
+416 ELYWTDAISTLNQ
-429 EQTVKLTNECQ
+429 EQTVKLTNECR
-440 KVINHSLHIFQG
+440 KVINHSLHVFQG
-452 SMWLSKDFLEKIILK
+452 FMWLSKDFLKNIILK
-467 DKQAFYGF
+467 DEHIFYDF
-475 DEDTLPYLFYRKAW
+475 DENTLPYLFYRKAW

-497 IASEKLS
+497 IASEKIS

-519 AEPVTL
+519 VEPLTL
-525 KDKFSAYRKALLKK
+525 KKKFSAYRKALLKK
-539 LGLKKSSAV
+539 LGLKKSPAV

>member
-178 VLLEVGY
+178 VLLEAGY

-239 YLTKVSTYPVALIR
+239 YLANLSTYPVALIK
-253 SHLNRYHSPDSLVI
+253 SHLNSYHSPDSLVI
-267 LDEKIIDPSFKT
+267 LDEKIIESSFKSF
-279 LSKHEYRMVIH
+279 SKHEYRMAIH

-311 FFTLSSR
+311 YFTLSGH
-318 LDKNEVENTL
+318 LDKNQVENNL

-341 QRFDNHYHAL
+341 QKFDNHYHAL
-351 VSLASQLCDYDFVGH
+351 VSLASQLSEYDFIGH
-366 FHTEAFGNEGKL
+366 FHTADFGNEGKL
-378 VDEATRLALLDMLSD
+378 VDEATRLALIDMLLD
-393 DEKVVSIFDHFPEVG
+393 EEKVSSIFADFPEVG

-416 ELYWTDAIGALNQ
+416 ELYWTDAIGTLNQ
-429 EQTVKLTNECQ
+429 NQAAKLDNECQ
-440 KVINHSLHIFQG
+440 KTIKNSLHVFQG

-467 DKQAFYGF
+467 DNHIFYNT
-475 DEDTLPYLFYRKAW
+475 DENTLPYLFYRKAW
-489 DLGIDYRI
+489 DVGIDYRI
-497 IASEKLS
+497 ISSEKIS

-509 KVHLIEMSQV
+509 KLHLIEMSQV
-519 AEPVTL
+519 AEPLTL
-525 KDKFSAYRKALLKK
+525 KKKFSAYRKALLKK